1 MNKTI
6 GIDVYSA
13 LHYPRGM
20 GNYTINF
27 LKELV
32 AQDNKTNYILY
43 ADTDDVEKILPEQN
57 NVSFKK
63 LKANGLFH
71 YEQFILPKQC
81 KKDGIDILLSPA
93 NTSPIFL
100 DKKIKRI
107 LALHDVIF
115 LKKEVPWFKN
125 KRQILGRIYYSI
137 TSLNAKRASI
147 ILTPTEYSKNDII
160 KTLHITANKIIVDSR
175 GHEHFNTEK
184 ATDLELLKQKY
195 NIPQK
200 YFFHLGGDAPSKNTD
215 TLLELFSKQEDINIV
230 IAGIKNLDTSHLFN
244 KYKSFANIIF
254 VPYISQKD
262 LVGLYNNAE
271 AFIFP
276 SIYEGFGLPLLEAM
290 KCNCPVISSNATC
303 LPEVAGNAALY
314 FNPKDKK
321 EILEKIKSI
330 NSEKSLR
337 NNLIKKGQI
346 QLQKYSWLNTAKL
359 VKECLNNAY

>member
-1 MNKTI
+1 MNKLI

-20 GNYTINF
+20 GNYTINI
-27 LKELV
+27 LKEL
-32 AQDNKTNYILY
+32 ADIDKETQYILY
-43 ADTDDVEKILPEQN
+43 ADTDDSDNILPKSKN
-57 NVSFKK
+57 FIFKR

-71 YEQFILPKQC
+71 YEQIILPKQC
-81 KKDGIDILLSPA
+81 KQDRIDILLSPA

-115 LKKEVPWFKN
+115 LKKEVPWSKN

-147 ILTPTEYSKNDII
+147 ILTPTEYSRNDII
-160 KTLHITANKIIVDSR
+160 NTLHITPNKIIVDSR

-195 NIPQK
+195 KIPQK
-200 YFFHLGGDAPSKNTD
+200 YFFHVGGDAPSKNTD

-254 VPYISQKD
+254 VPYISQED

-314 FNPKDKK
+314 FEPKNKN
-321 EILEKIKSI
+321 ELLEKI
-330 NSEKSLR
+330 NLLNTNTQLR
-337 NNLIKKGQI
+337 DDLISNGI
-346 QLQKYSWLNTAKL
+346 QKLKQYSWQYTAKII
-359 VKECLNNAY
+359 KESL